1 MRRRTMTDGQIGA
14 LLYALAWVA
23 ALILITTLIVT
34 FS

>member
-1 MRRRTMTDGQIGA
+1 MTDGQIGA